1 MSTAAATTPA
11 PATPAPSTSGV
22 GYYVRCALAGAV
34 CCSLTHS
41 AVVPIDVVKTRLQLR
56 PGYYSGMMNGFS
68 KIVAEEG
75 AATLLTGLAPTAV
88 GYFAQG
94 ALKFGFY
101 EVFKKT
107 FYNALGNE
115 TADKYRTW
123 VYLGAS
129 GSAEVLADLA
139 LCPMEATRIRLVQ
152 NPAFATSLPDAAG
165 KILAAEG
172 IMGFYKG
179 LPPILL
185 KQVPYT
191 MAKFAVFERV
201 AEFMWGFAPKDA
213 SGGTELAISLGGG
226 LVAGFVAAVIS
237 QPADTV
243 LSVINKNKSDAPMF
257 TAIGRILTELGP
269 RKLFLGL
276 GTRIVMVG
284 SLTAGQFL
292 IYDYIKQIFGL
303 PTTAKRK

>member
-1 MSTAAATTPA
+1 MS
-11 PATPAPSTSGV
+11 SSNTSGF
-22 GYYVRCALAGAV
+22 GYYLRCALAGAV
-34 CCSLTHS
+34 CCSITHAS
-41 AVVPIDVVKTRLQLR
+41 VVPIDVVKTRLQLR
-56 PGYYSGMMNGFS
+56 PGYYSGMVNGFS

-75 AATLLTGLAPTAV
+75 AGTLLTGLAPTAV
-88 GYFAQG
+88 GYFFQG
-94 ALKFGFY
+94 AFKFGFY
-101 EVFKKT
+101 EVFKKS
-107 FYNALGNE
+107 FYNLLGHE
-115 TADKYRTW
+115 TADKYRTA
-123 VYLGAS
+123 VYLAAS

-152 NPAFATSLPDAAG
+152 NPSFATSLPDAAG
-165 KILAAEG
+165 KIYAAEG
-172 IMGFYKG
+172 FGGFYKG

-201 AEFMWGFAPKDA
+201 AEFLWSKAPKENV
-213 SGGTELAISLGGG
+213 SRSIELGISLGGG

-243 LSVINKNKSDAPMF
+243 LSVINKNKTDEPMF
-257 TAIGRILTELGP
+257 TAIGRIIRELGVN
-269 RKLFLGL
+269 KLFLGL

-284 SLTAGQFL
+284 SLTAFQFL

-303 PTTAKRK
+303 PLTAKRK

>member
-1 MSTAAATTPA
+1 MSTSPN
-11 PATPAPSTSGV
+11 SGA

-34 CCSLTHS
+34 CCSITHS

-56 PGYYSGMMNGFS
+56 PGYYSGMVNGFS
-68 KIVAEEG
+68 KIIAEEG
-75 AATLLTGLAPTAV
+75 AGTLLTGLAPTAV
-88 GYFAQG
+88 GYFFQG

-101 EVFKKT
+101 EVFKKS
-107 FYNALGNE
+107 FSGALGQEN
-115 TADKYRTW
+115 ADKYRTAI
-123 VYLGAS
+123 YLAAS

-152 NPAFATSLPDAAG
+152 NPSFATGLPDAAG
-165 KILAAEG
+165 KIFAAEG
-172 IMGFYKG
+172 IAGFYKG
-179 LPPILL
+179 LAPILL

-201 AEFMWGFAPKDA
+201 AELMWSYVPAGDVPR
-213 SGGTELAISLGGG
+213 STELGISLGGG
-226 LVAGFVAAVIS
+226 LAAGFVAAIIS

-243 LSVINKNKSDAPMF
+243 LSVINKNKTDQPMF
-257 TAIGRILTELGP
+257 TAIANIVKELGIN
-269 RKLFLGL
+269 KLFLGL

-284 SLTAGQFL
+284 SLTAFQFL

-303 PTTAKRK
+303 PLTAKRK